1 MDFYFCWGDLS
12 CWFAWAWNPATAAWV
27 QAIATVAAIY
37 FSVRHARKA
46 FQDARDLDQAAHER
60 EIREELRREQASESK
75 TIARAKIAILD
86 FKKDAELS
94 LKVREKSGEFFRPQ
108 VDMAL
113 RRISRNVERLQD
125 LCMRDLPH
133 PLVIAHL
140 NTAANFASD
149 FAHFANLGF
158 QAEMAEENI
167 AERFGSFA
175 RDMERFHD
183 HLQEFHNRFVNDPAA
198 EFKVMKHD
206 PETME

>member
-1 MDFYFCWGDLS
+1 M
-12 CWFAWAWNPATAAWV
+12 NTITT
-27 QAIATVAAIY
+27 QATVAAIC

-46 FQDARDLDQAAHER
+46 FQEARGLDQAAHER

-86 FKKDAELS
+86 FKKDADLS
-94 LKVREKSGEFFRPQ
+94 LKVREERGSFFHPQ

-113 RRISRNVERLQD
+113 RRISKNVERLQD
-125 LCMRDLPH
+125 LCMKDLPH
-133 PLVIAHL
+133 PLVISHL

-158 QAEMAEENI
+158 EVGMAEENL
-167 AERFGSFA
+167 AERFCSFA
-175 RDMERFHD
+175 SDMERFHD
-183 HLQEFHNRFVNDPAA
+183 HLQEFHSRFVNDPAA

-206 PETME
+206 PETIE